1 MFNFNISQNKRIFS
15 VSYILNSTF
24 MNAWYYRDNGLGLLS
39 KDVVSLS
46 DYNARDQCDLTILY
60 ASLHSMQYI
69 YKTRV
74 VIMYI
79 SILVSLYVGHIPPN
93 QTSRLGIVYKKVHNL
108 QQSVL

>member
-1 MFNFNISQNKRIFS
+1 
-15 VSYILNSTF
+15 

-46 DYNARDQCDLTILY
+46 DYNARRDQCDLNILY
-60 ASLHSMQYI
+60 ASLHIMQYT

-93 QTSRLGIVYKKVHNL
+93 QTLRLGIVYKKVHNL